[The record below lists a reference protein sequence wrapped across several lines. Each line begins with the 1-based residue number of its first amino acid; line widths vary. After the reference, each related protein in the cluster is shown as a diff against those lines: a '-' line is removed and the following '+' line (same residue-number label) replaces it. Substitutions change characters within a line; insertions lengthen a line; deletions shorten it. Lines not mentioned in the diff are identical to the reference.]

1 MHRSRSGLHHHDDAH
16 AGAGAH
22 SKALCVSLVP
32 IFNHLP
38 EDELENVAACAHMR
52 TLEKDAFIH
61 RAGMPADQL
70 FIVHAGR
77 VKVYRLAE
85 TGKEQLVRMLGPGDF
100 LGELN
105 LFNDG
110 CHESYAQATETS
122 QICSIA
128 QRDLRELLLRYPAI
142 GLHVMA
148 ELAHRLGST
157 EKQAAAIGTES
168 IDTRLGRYL
177 LKLAAASGSNAIH
190 LPFSHRDLASYLGIT
205 PETLSRRLTAFE
217 VEGWIKRSG
226 PRNIVLLLPD
236 RMPGAA

>member
-1 MHRSRSGLHHHDDAH
+1 
-16 AGAGAH
+16 
-22 SKALCVSLVP
+22 
-32 IFNHLP
+32 
-38 EDELENVAACAHMR
+38 
-52 TLEKDAFIH
+52 
-61 RAGMPADQL
+61 MPDDQL
-70 FIVHAGR
+70 FILHAGR

-157 EKQAAAIGTES
+157 EKQAAAIALSPRHTAG
-168 IDTRLGRYL
+168 GYL